1 MKRRRCQ
8 ISGVERERQVCPVL
22 HIWHLLL
29 CSPPSAAFQCARLL
43 EEDPLLLEEDEEEEE
58 DEVPSRSQPRAAM
71 SSATAA
77 RSGRWR
83 RSASSQRALILGRLR
98 GSYAVTRL
106 LHKGGIRYEGR

>member
-1 MKRRRCQ
+1 MTTHDKRVRSPRGRYRFP
-8 ISGVERERQVCPVL
+8 ISFSCCPRA
-22 HIWHLLL
+22 
-29 CSPPSAAFQCARLL
+29 CLL

-83 RSASSQRALILGRLR
+83 RIVSSHRALIFGRLHSGRVPEGSCEGFR
-98 GSYAVTRL
+98 GSVWDCGFSVRQSTA
-106 LHKGGIRYEGR
+106 

>member
-1 MKRRRCQ
+1 MRDRHVR
-8 ISGVERERQVCPVL
+8 
-22 HIWHLLL
+22 
-29 CSPPSAAFQCARLL
+29 SPRGNHQHFPHPRPSDAVPRACLL

-83 RSASSQRALILGRLR
+83 RSASSHRALILGRLHNGR
-98 GSYAVTRL
+98 LCEVYMRAARFSMGS
-106 LHKGGIRYEGR
+106 